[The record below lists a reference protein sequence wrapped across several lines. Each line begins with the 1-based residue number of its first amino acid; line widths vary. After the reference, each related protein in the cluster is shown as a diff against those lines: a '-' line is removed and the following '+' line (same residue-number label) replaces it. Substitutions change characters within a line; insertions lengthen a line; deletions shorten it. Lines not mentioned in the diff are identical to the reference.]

1 MSKTVLQ
8 SAAVAVV
15 AVILLA
21 NIDATRGLVSGG
33 NRFFK

>member
-1 MSKTVLQ
+1 MSKTVWQ

-21 NIDATRGLVSGG
+21 QFEGTRGLVNGG
-33 NRFFK
+33 NRFFR